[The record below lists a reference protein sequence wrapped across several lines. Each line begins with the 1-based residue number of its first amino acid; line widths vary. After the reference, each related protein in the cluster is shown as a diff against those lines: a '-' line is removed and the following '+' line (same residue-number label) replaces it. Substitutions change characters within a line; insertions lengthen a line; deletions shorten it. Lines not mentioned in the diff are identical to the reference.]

1 MARRASSPSLRT
13 RGAASTT
20 ATRTPASTT
29 GRTACPSSPAGG
41 LKGSCVDI
49 NTYLVAGLRAAGYEA
64 AYLYGY
70 FFPAERGG
78 ITNDMHCWVVT
89 RHAGRVLE
97 WDIAHHMKAG
107 HSPVRP
113 TLDPKPGRRVALGH
127 SMGHRY
133 RIGGEWI
140 DVKLLAEPMWVRGGG
155 RDARGGPPR
164 HLSRRGGE
172 AGPIPGRTA
181 AA

>member
-1 MARRASSPSLRT
+1 
-13 RGAASTT
+13 
-20 ATRTPASTT
+20 
-29 GRTACPSSPAGG
+29 
-41 LKGSCVDI
+41 
-49 NTYLVAGLRAAGYEA
+49 
-64 AYLYGY
+64 
-70 FFPAERGG
+70 
-78 ITNDMHCWVVT
+78 VT

-140 DVKLLAEPMWVRGGG
+140 DVKLLAEPMWVRGGVATRAAG
-155 RDARGGPPR
+155 LLVTCR
-164 HLSRRGGE
+164 GE
-172 AGPIPGRTA
+172 AARPARSRADA